1 MLTEQQ
7 LKTLIDTALD
17 HARGK
22 TDGTEVHVFSS
33 DYATSRFANNS
44 MTQNQAPMHTS
55 VSVRVLVDGKQARL
69 TTDKLD
75 PDNIRNVVDK
85 AIVVAKLLEKDPKL
99 LPVLSPSGLPPIKPV
114 DRYDE
119 KTGKLSPEDRAKAVT
134 SIISVGKP
142 KTLKAAGTYSSGV
155 HLQAMGN
162 SAGLYRYHQETGAG
176 CSLTMCASDSTG
188 WAKQEQPHVTALHQV
203 DMAQSAA
210 SKAVG
215 SANPQ
220 EIDPGHYTVILEP
233 SAVLDMLGMLWH
245 DFTGTSYTDKLSCF
259 LDKLNTKVFGENITI
274 HDDVYHPLQ
283 AGAPFDGEGVPRKK
297 VTLVEKGVV
306 KNLVHGRRSAK
317 EFGVEPTGH
326 GLMEPTSQGE
336 YPVNIVVEGGD
347 TSLEEMIRT
356 TDRGILLTRV
366 WYVREVDPTTKIVT
380 GMTRDGTFLVENGQ
394 VKHGV
399 KNLRFNESIIE
410 MLNRVIA
417 LGPSVRIAGEESFPA
432 VVPPMKVAYFNFE
445 STTKF

>member
-1 MLTEQQ
+1 MLSEQQ
-7 LKTLIDTALD
+7 LKALIDTALD

-22 TDGTEVHVFSS
+22 TDGAEVHVFCS

-44 MTQNQAPMHTS
+44 MTQNQAPYHTS
-55 VSVRVLVDGKQARL
+55 VSVRVLVNGRQARL

-75 PDNIRNVVDK
+75 HDNIRKVVDN
-85 AIVVAKLLEKDPKL
+85 AIVVAKLLETDPKL
-99 LPVLSPSGLPPIKPV
+99 LPVLSPSGLPPVKAV
-114 DRYDE
+114 NRYDE
-119 KTGKLSPEDRAKAVT
+119 KTASLSPADRSHAV
-134 SIISVGKP
+134 SSVVSAGKP
-142 KTLKAAGTYSSGV
+142 KSLRAAGTYSSGT
-155 HLQAMGN
+155 HAQALGN
-162 SAGLYRYHQETGAG
+162 SAGLYRYHQESGAG
-176 CSLTMCASDSTG
+176 CSLTMCAPDSTG
-188 WAKQEQPHVTALHQV
+188 WAKQEAPAASKINQV
-203 DMAQSAA
+203 SMAESAA
-210 SKAVG
+210 IKAVG
-215 SANPQ
+215 SADPQ
-220 EIDPGHYTVILEP
+220 DIDPGHYTVILEP
-233 SAVLDMLGMLWH
+233 SAVLDLLGSMWE
-245 DFTGTSYTDKLSCF
+245 DFTGTSYTDKLSCL

-283 AGAPFDGEGVPRKK
+283 AGAPFDGEGMPRKK

-347 TSLEEMIRT
+347 TTLEEMIRT

-380 GMTRDGTFLVENGQ
+380 GMTRDGTFLVEGGQ

-417 LGPSVRIAGEESFPA
+417 LGPSVRAAGEESFPA

-445 STTKF
+445 SVTKF